1 MAEHSSGAFRT
12 SIGGQAIVVRDKDG
26 QLVEKVE
33 ELKLI
38 KDRYPILGIP
48 LIRGTVNFLAAMVSG
63 VKALMYSA
71 DFYPEEEESQPSK
84 FEQWLEKHL
93 SSEKLEKAVVGLA
106 VLLGVGMSIFLFL
119 VLPTLLT
126 GGILHFFPGFP
137 LWGRNVVEGLLKI
150 AIFLAYLILCSK
162 QKDIY
167 RVFQYHGAE
176 HKTIFCYEA
185 GLPLTVEN
193 VRIQPRHH
201 PRCGTSFLFV
211 VIFVSILVS
220 SVVFGIWPIT
230 NAGLRTL
237 VHLLLLPLVVG
248 ITYEFN
254 RWVGRHVQDSKLA
267 QFLTAPGLWMQNFT
281 TNEPDDSML
290 EVAIEALKLVL
301 PVVASLLTENG
312 RVANLIKPQF
322 EAGKG
327 KVGKKGVVREPE
339 IHLEVLEK
347 YIENAHNAGFKVLN
361 VTFSPIKGPE
371 GNIEFLGYLAKEG
384 EENIPDLAEVVRQ
397 AHEELDS

>member
-1 MAEHSSGAFRT
+1 MAEHSNGAFRT
-12 SIGGQAIVVRDKDG
+12 SIGGQALIEGILMRGPEKQAIVVRDKDG

-38 KDRYPILGIP
+38 KDRYPILGVP

-71 DFYPEEEESQPSK
+71 DFYPDEEVSQPSR

-93 SSEKLEKAVVGLA
+93 SSEKLEKAIVAFA
-106 VLLGVGMSIFLFL
+106 VLLGVGLSIFLFL

-150 AIFLAYLILCSK
+150 VIFLAYLILCSK

-220 SVVFGIWPIT
+220 SAVFGIWPIT
-230 NAGLRTL
+230 NAWLRTL
-237 VHLLLLPLVVG
+237 VHLILLPLVVG

-267 QFLTAPGLWMQNFT
+267 KLLTAPGMWMQNFT
-281 TNEPDDSML
+281 TNEPDDSMIECAIRSL
-290 EVAIEALKLVL
+290 ELVL
-301 PVVASLLTENG
+301 PSE
-312 RVANLIKPQF
+312 
-322 EAGKG
+322 KG
-327 KVGKKGVVREPE
+327 KDEW
-339 IHLEVLEK
+339 
-347 YIENAHNAGFKVLN
+347 
-361 VTFSPIKGPE
+361 
-371 GNIEFLGYLAKEG
+371 
-384 EENIPDLAEVVRQ
+384 
-397 AHEELDS
+397 